1 MSIAAAWGLLVGLTR
16 PNGCFLALVLGLLL
30 VDRLR
35 SRAIGQSPDR
45 SFVTSLLAVFA
56 PVAGMLIY
64 SAYVQHV
71 TGAWF
76 GWARLHEAWGRSY
89 GGLAPVTRAYG
100 WITDEGLLQVVENI
114 PYDTLN
120 SLGFLFALVMVWPV
134 WRRLGAAYAAFLAIN
149 IVPPMLAGGVLS
161 MGRISSTLFPM
172 FLALAAMASPRLIT
186 PLVTAFAI
194 GQGLAAVLFFTWRP
208 LF

>member
-1 MSIAAAWGLLVGLTR
+1 ALLGAYPFAVFFSAAYTESLFLLGCVATVYHFRRGQMSIATAWGLLVGVTR

-30 VDRLR
+30 IHRLR
-35 SRAIGQSPDR
+35 SRAIGQTPDR
-45 SFVTSLLAVFA
+45 SLVTSVLAVSA

-64 SAYVQHV
+64 SAYVHHV

-76 GWARLHEAWGRSY
+76 GWVRLHEAWGRSY

-120 SLGFLFALVMVWPV
+120 SLGFLFALGMVWP
-134 WRRLGAAYAAFLAIN
+134 A
-149 IVPPMLAGGVLS
+149 
-161 MGRISSTLFPM
+161 
-172 FLALAAMASPRLIT
+172 
-186 PLVTAFAI
+186 
-194 GQGLAAVLFFTWRP
+194 
-208 LF
+208 